1 MNSVTVFDGQ
11 EDAGGGRKSPAVC
24 RKGKPPPAALLF
36 FSICCPSQPHPEQ
49 EPAGRRAEHPPA
61 PGDMPGAAVPG
72 QEAWTVAQPQVF
84 RDKEPH
90 SWLCRHSPRW
100 GSRRLT
106 VRATALQGAHPGAVN
121 GTPGLDRS
129 HCIQA
134 GHHSWA
140 GLSPCPSLSPVLL
153 LFCSL
158 CLTNSLGSSWC
169 LF

>member
-1 MNSVTVFDGQ
+1 MGKKMQV
-11 EDAGGGRKSPAVC
+11 AGGK
-24 RKGKPPPAALLF
+24 ALL
-36 FSICCPSQPHPEQ
+36 S
-49 EPAGRRAEHPPA
+49 AGRGSRLLPPSCSSLFVVL
-61 PGDMPGAAVPG
+61 PSPIRSRSRQEGGQSTLQVLGTCLGPLCPG
-72 QEAWTVAQPQVF
+72 QEGWTMAQPQVF

-90 SWLCRHSPRW
+90 SWPCRQSPRW

-121 GTPGLDRS
+121 ETPGLDRS
-129 HCIQA
+129 HCVQA

-158 CLTNSLGSSWC
+158 CLTNSFGFSWC